1 MDAARNQIFFIG
13 NPLLDI
19 SVDIS
24 DSTMVEKYSLTPGL
38 ACLATPEQMP
48 IYDECW
54 NMESRTAIPG
64 GSAMN
69 SARAANYFMNHRGQ
83 TGTVT
88 YFGAIG
94 SDDKGEVLEKSIS
107 DAGITGNFHKE
118 TETPTGTCA
127 VLVNTSNAERSL
139 CANLAAACKYSP
151 AHLQANMAQLD

>member
-1 MDAARNQIFFIG
+1 MEAARDQIFFIG

-19 SVDIS
+19 SVDIP
-24 DSTMVEKYSLTPGL
+24 DNTMVEKYTLTPGL

-54 NMESRTAIPG
+54 NMAGRSAIPG

-83 TGTVT
+83 KGKVT

-94 SDDKGEVLEKSIS
+94 SDPKGEVLEKSIS
-107 DAGITGNFHKE
+107 EAGITGHFHKE

-127 VLVNTSNAERSL
+127 VLVNKSNAERSL

-151 AHLQANMAQLD
+151 EHLAANMA